1 MIARYLLSYAGD
13 TERAQ
18 AEAAFFV
25 ANLGSPAMRAH
36 TDAWYSRRGQVLT
49 QHLDERAAAAVGTYA
64 YGLCM
69 QIARGEET
77 PSEDDLTWV
86 LTRLID
92 QQHTTTTR

>member
-49 QHLDERAAAAVGTYA
+49 QHLDERALGV
-64 YGLCM
+64 LR
-69 QIARGEET
+69 IARI
-77 PSEDDLTWV
+77 
-86 LTRLID
+86 RLALD
-92 QQHTTTTR
+92 RRRFGRVHGRNHGRVFAGRRGWLSAVAHG